1 MFKKYF
7 ICFSYLTFSCL
18 IISCQENTNNFTRK
32 DCQNGIGYN
41 GYLKG
46 YYIAKNYLQKPVVNT
61 NEVYGYCYMQ
71 GYFDAVG

>member
-1 MFKKYF
+1 MFYRKL
-7 ICFSYLTFSCL
+7 ICLTCLTFSCFL
-18 IISCQENTNNFTRK
+18 ISCEENANNFTRK

-46 YYIAKNYLQKPVVNT
+46 YYIAKNYLQKTVVNT

>member
-1 MFKKYF
+1 MLNKYL
-7 ICFSYLTFSCL
+7 ISLSCITFSCFL
-18 IISCQENTNNFTRK
+18 ISCEDNANHFTRK
-32 DCQNGIGYN
+32 DCQIGIGYN

-71 GYFDAVG
+71 GYFDAIG

>member
-1 MFKKYF
+1 MFYKLLL
-7 ICFSYLTFSCL
+7 CLTCLSFSGL
-18 IISCQENTNNFTRK
+18 IASCQENTNNFTRK

-46 YYIAKNYLQKPVVNT
+46 YYIAKNYLQKTAVNT
-61 NEVYGYCYMQ
+61 NEIYGYCYMQ

>member
-1 MFKKYF
+1 MFYKLLL
-7 ICFSYLTFSCL
+7 CLTCLSFSGL
-18 IISCQENTNNFTRK
+18 IASCQDTNNFTRK

-46 YYIAKNYLQKPVVNT
+46 YYIAKNYLQKTAVNT
-61 NEVYGYCYMQ
+61 NEIYGYCYMQ